1 MVVDEIFYS
10 LQGEG
15 RNTGTPSVFVRFA
28 GCNLHCD
35 FCDTQHQ
42 SAQQLAED
50 EIVDRVLAYPATNV
64 VITGG
69 EPSLQ
74 LTLSLVEKLH
84 QAGRKVCMETN
95 GTRPLGEALASAIDW
110 ITLSPKFEF
119 CPNAQVRIERFD
131 ELKVVYRG
139 QDMSIYDS
147 LIPAHADCCYIQPC
161 DTGEASSTRANLRA
175 AIQFVLDNPRWR
187 LSLQTHKLLGIR

>member
-28 GCNLHCD
+28 GCNLQCD

-42 SAQQLAED
+42 SAQQMAED

-69 EPSLQ
+69 EP
-74 LTLSLVEKLH
+74 
-84 QAGRKVCMETN
+84 
-95 GTRPLGEALASAIDW
+95 
-110 ITLSPKFEF
+110 
-119 CPNAQVRIERFD
+119 
-131 ELKVVYRG
+131 
-139 QDMSIYDS
+139 
-147 LIPAHADCCYIQPC
+147 
-161 DTGEASSTRANLRA
+161 
-175 AIQFVLDNPRWR
+175 
-187 LSLQTHKLLGIR
+187 